1 MEKFDS
7 RSHSPQWHC
16 ANFVSGV
23 RGSVLD
29 DTVSGTNIVEQEI
42 SIRMKDFVSDCTGH
56 RIVPAVQLGASGHCA
71 QRIYMAS
78 LAANSLEEIGSN
90 LSVQCACQCLIPW
103 RSFKRSNKCRNV

>member
-42 SIRMKDFVSDCTGH
+42 SIRMKDFVPDCTGH

-78 LAANSLEEIGSN
+78 LAANPLEEIGSN
-90 LSVQCACQCLIPW
+90 LSVQ
-103 RSFKRSNKCRNV
+103 